1 MKSAKK
7 PDCENTDTFFKTIE
21 LVNDSLVSE
30 ASPTEKSG
38 IGDTKQTKVKSPLV
52 QYPIDSI
59 PSYEG
64 SIGSS
69 TTVSLTRAC
78 VSCIPDATVFLSD
91 EDGKGVLSTE
101 KQRMSTTKQKETH
114 IPKLQGISTLSH
126 TTSSS
131 PPLDVLLP
139 FPSHVAGRRV
149 VARLR
154 PLSHL
159 PVDSLPPTQSRPPS
173 SRRAAQPRDQNP
185 PEIGSRVP
193 SLPRSTVRN
202 SWTGSPR
209 YPTNSTSARRPPF
222 SRYVF
227 PPFSTQFLLVDKFL
241 ETRELPRDR
250 LQCLGAA
257 ALLLAAKFCDDT
269 HPSLESAVLAGVSS
283 SAVVAVVALL
293 LGAAACRHGNGAV
306 PGVSLQRAFRH
317 RVRLPSRQTRRY
329 FRHAARA
336 VPCACRGSPRV
347 ATSSFWR
354 VSSWREVWR
363 PRRRLAW
370 RRWRWRRRATRRER
384 KWRCGVSSNWR
395 AAV

>member
-1 MKSAKK
+1 MKRAGGEELLHELSAKK

-114 IPKLQGISTLSH
+114 TPKLQGISTLSH

-131 PPLDVLLP
+131 PPLDPDAALLLVFDP
-139 FPSHVAGRRV
+139 SLTSQWTPYRQRNLAHLQAAEPRSHVTKI
-149 VARLR
+149 LR
-154 PLSHL
+154 KSH
-159 PVDSLPPTQSRPPS
+159 
-173 SRRAAQPRDQNP
+173 RAKLLDWLA
-185 PEIGSRVP
+185 EVSHEFH
-193 SLPRSTVRN
+193 VR
-202 SWTGSPR
+202 TE
-209 YPTNSTSARRPPF
+209 TSVLA
-222 SRYVF
+222 
-227 PPFSTQFLLVDKFL
+227 FLLVDKFL

-269 HPSLESAVLAGVSS
+269 HPSLETLSSLSLRCFSVQQLVDMEMELFREFHFNVRFVTAFDFLLAKLAAISVTPLVLFR
-283 SAVVAVVALL
+283 ALFFLESL
-293 LGAAACRHGNGAV
+293 LVEG
-306 PGVSLQRAFRH
+306 SLATET
-317 RVRLPSRQTRRY
+317 PS
-329 FRHAARA
+329 
-336 VPCACRGSPRV
+336 RV
-347 ATSSFWR
+347 ATVALEAARDEEGKEVAMRSVEQLARSGLTA
-354 VSSWREVWR
+354 VS
-363 PRRRLAW
+363 
-370 RRWRWRRRATRRER
+370 R
-384 KWRCGVSSNWR
+384 KYGD
-395 AAV
+395 AAHLYVASL